1 MSKTLLMGGEYII
14 PEGYTLIRKGNEV
27 LIRPSRAVLK
37 KEHDRHCRDCKF
49 CDRGFATNGW
59 YRTNICLKRPKGK
72 NHYLKGF
79 PLYYATNQ
87 ANKVCE
93 MFELK

>member
-27 LIRPSRAVLK
+27 LIRPSKAILK

-49 CDRGFATNGW
+49 CDR
-59 YRTNICLKRPKGK
+59 
-72 NHYLKGF
+72 
-79 PLYYATNQ
+79 
-87 ANKVCE
+87 
-93 MFELK
+93 